1 LKADLSLSNAE
12 ISRLQD
18 HLKEAEEI
26 ADQWQN
32 KFREQQDSLKEK
44 FALFKNLKDQTKELE
59 NEINTLKA
67 ANAELTEKLQKQTS
81 DQSTASDAKAKKK
94 TLTVG
99 TPSKSSQRLSIAPSS
114 FKTNQ
119 LTQEFEKL
127 KEDYENIKISHDLL
141 RDERHSLT
149 EQCEKYKK
157 TLEIYESQNAALLR
171 EKYTLQTENS
181 SIASQLED
189 TNSKLSFAQNKLLEL
204 QNQLKETRA
213 TYQIKLE
220 EMENSETHRIA
231 ERYRE
236 VLAINSEYE
245 IQLQAVFTILSQDLQ
260 PILES
265 ASNMKKKMTLFES
278 KFPQIQNALF
288 KSQESLRHYKALCT
302 ESMQIIHATFE
313 ENKIL
318 NKQLD
323 CLRENEARMVEQ
335 IAQLSTNLLQ
345 EQNHADSVAQEL
357 FSLRQ
362 QFDMQSSELISTR
375 DALYMQTEQ
384 VNYMLDEIPIL
395 EESVESLEIKKFTTE
410 IMLNVISKNYSSLLS
425 ERNSLRSKKKQLKE
439 SNSLLKNQLEQAEEG
454 MYVLYENSKQSIAYL
469 EDRIQKLQNTLADAD
484 KRYNELVEFSRIE
497 KNIWNETIEQEK
509 NQNTSLQFKL
519 SQLESKYTQSALV
532 LESMEKC
539 NLELQENLEKSRYS
553 ISDLQRELS
562 TARAEIES
570 LKKAN
575 CEKDIQLRESHSNE
589 KLLRENIDL
598 ISSLQNEVEQLRMIR
613 ASLEQELRNCMINEK
628 QMKEQFNRDISIA
641 KNELEHVKQM
651 HSLEIEQHKRN
662 NVLLQST
669 VSNLEEKFQQS
680 ARKHEELENANQKL
694 SQTLT
699 KMTID
704 FNAAQIA
711 LAETRNKVDRLT
723 NMCSEL
729 ESELKISQNNEKFER
744 ERFHQDLSQYLELNQ
759 KLEEQ
764 LKEINFECTKLRG
777 QNKQL
782 TLQLDILLSKTQKS
796 DWNNINIDL
805 TDIELLKGE
814 NDRLSIQISALSQ
827 EISSLKDKNIS
838 LVKERNELR
847 HSSTEMEKI
856 LQENFKRALLEIK
869 ALETSLI
876 NVTNI
881 LKAYPSIIQENPQ
894 IAYLLN
900 DVSRRKSLTETQNT
914 ADA

>member
-1 LKADLSLSNAE
+1 
-12 ISRLQD
+12 
-18 HLKEAEEI
+18 
-26 ADQWQN
+26 
-32 KFREQQDSLKEK
+32 
-44 FALFKNLKDQTKELE
+44 
-59 NEINTLKA
+59 
-67 ANAELTEKLQKQTS
+67 
-81 DQSTASDAKAKKK
+81 
-94 TLTVG
+94 
-99 TPSKSSQRLSIAPSS
+99 
-114 FKTNQ
+114 
-119 LTQEFEKL
+119 
-127 KEDYENIKISHDLL
+127 
-141 RDERHSLT
+141 
-149 EQCEKYKK
+149 
-157 TLEIYESQNAALLR
+157 
-171 EKYTLQTENS
+171 
-181 SIASQLED
+181 
-189 TNSKLSFAQNKLLEL
+189 
-204 QNQLKETRA
+204 
-213 TYQIKLE
+213 
-220 EMENSETHRIA
+220 
-231 ERYRE
+231 
-236 VLAINSEYE
+236 
-245 IQLQAVFTILSQDLQ
+245 
-260 PILES
+260 
-265 ASNMKKKMTLFES
+265 
-278 KFPQIQNALF
+278 
-288 KSQESLRHYKALCT
+288 
-302 ESMQIIHATFE
+302 
-313 ENKIL
+313 
-318 NKQLD
+318 
-323 CLRENEARMVEQ
+323 
-335 IAQLSTNLLQ
+335 
-345 EQNHADSVAQEL
+345 
-357 FSLRQ
+357 
-362 QFDMQSSELISTR
+362 
-375 DALYMQTEQ
+375 
-384 VNYMLDEIPIL
+384 
-395 EESVESLEIKKFTTE
+395 
-410 IMLNVISKNYSSLLS
+410 MLNVISKNYSSLLS